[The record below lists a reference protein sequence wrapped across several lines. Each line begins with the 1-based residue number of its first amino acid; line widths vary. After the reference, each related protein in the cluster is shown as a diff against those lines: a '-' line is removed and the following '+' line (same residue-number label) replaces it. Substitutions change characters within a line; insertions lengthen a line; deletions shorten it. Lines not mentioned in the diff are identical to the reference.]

1 MERGRSRS
9 KVSSGDPLIPSR
21 FIANKKNE
29 DLARMLAAA
38 AAAAAAAAGGASNIA
53 TDSPL
58 HPLLFPRMRK
68 EKL

>member
-38 AAAAAAAAGGASNIA
+38 AAAGGASNIA

>member
-38 AAAAAAAAGGASNIA
+38 AAAAGGASNIA

>member
-38 AAAAAAAAGGASNIA
+38 AAAAAGGASNIA

>member
-38 AAAAAAAAGGASNIA
+38 AAAAAAGGASNIA